1 MNRKLKT
8 LALPIGAA
16 VVLGTSGFAYMA
28 SNGVAQS
35 FAGEGNGDI
44 AGYNVSN
51 VQYKT
56 DPDENY
62 ITRVSFDLDHAANPD
77 NVKAVINQP
86 GAGTGNT
93 TRVYDDCTNPSGW
106 HFVCDPHVAGDYA
119 NILLAQDVDV
129 TAAS

>member
-16 VVLGTSGFAYMA
+16 VVLGTSGFAFMA
-28 SNGVAQS
+28 SNGVSQS
-35 FAGEGNGDI
+35 YAGEGNGDI

-62 ITRVSFDLDHAANPD
+62 ITQVSFDLNHAANPD
-77 NVKAVINQP
+77 NVKATINQT
-86 GAGTGNT
+86 GTGADA
-93 TRVYDDCTNPSGW
+93 TRVYDNCTNPTGW
-106 HFVCDPHVAGDYA
+106 HFVCDPHTANAYA
-119 NILLAQDVDV
+119 NILLTQSVDV